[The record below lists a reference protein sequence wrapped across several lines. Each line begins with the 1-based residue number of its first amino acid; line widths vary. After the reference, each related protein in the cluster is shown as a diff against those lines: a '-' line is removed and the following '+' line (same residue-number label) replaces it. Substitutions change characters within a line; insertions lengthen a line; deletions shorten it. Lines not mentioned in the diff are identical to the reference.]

1 MESICDR
8 VIQLKAEYAETLD
21 RLASLHPGWD
31 KENDVR
37 LTVFYKIASVLN
49 STQHG
54 LVHLIN
60 DLPYEDWWRR
70 NSRAVQS
77 EKAIEDHIEGFDTF
91 CKWGCLFGAFSMS
104 ECSLSASFA
113 LSILGRVVA
122 GRPNSQAWSHGS

>member
-60 DLPYEDWWRR
+60 DLPYEDWWRGIHER
-70 NSRAVQS
+70 FKVRRRLRITSRGSTRFVS
-77 EKAIEDHIEGFDTF
+77 G
-91 CKWGCLFGAFSMS
+91 GAFSVHS
-104 ECSLSASFA
+104 RCLNA
-113 LSILGRVVA
+113 R
-122 GRPNSQAWSHGS
+122 